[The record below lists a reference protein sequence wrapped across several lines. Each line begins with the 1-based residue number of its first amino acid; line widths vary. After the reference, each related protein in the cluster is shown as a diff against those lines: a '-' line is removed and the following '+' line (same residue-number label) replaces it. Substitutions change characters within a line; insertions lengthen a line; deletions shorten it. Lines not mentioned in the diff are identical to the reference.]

1 MDWKKMISELS
12 GAGYT
17 QARIAQELGK
27 AQSWVADVAK
37 GRYAD
42 LKWSDGQKLIA
53 FHSVATS
60 HETAEATNA
69 QP

>member
-1 MDWKKMISELS
+1 MDWRKMVSDLS
-12 GAGYT
+12 DAGYT
-17 QARIAQELGK
+17 QVQIAQELGK

-53 FHSVATS
+53 FHRTATALP
-60 HETAEATNA
+60 HTGGVHA
-69 QP
+69 

>member
-1 MDWKKMISELS
+1 MDWKKMVSELS
-12 GAGYT
+12 AAGYT

-42 LKWSDGQKLIA
+42 LKWSDGQKLIGLHA
-53 FHSVATS
+53 LVRAGGKLEPAHA
-60 HETAEATNA
+60 H
-69 QP
+69 P

>member
-1 MDWKKMISELS
+1 MDWKKMVSELS
-12 GAGYT
+12 DAGYT
-17 QARIAQELGK
+17 QVRIAQELGK

-53 FHSVATS
+53 FHRTATGQIP
-60 HETAEATNA
+60 AEQAHA
-69 QP
+69 